1 MSSSVVETAEAADI
15 AAAEVGAESLSEEH
29 EDFPGCDPVP
39 MSWDDVLAAEG
50 GRIWYWDGDTQTAWV
65 VRDGSADHEVQGSRL
80 ASLMTRIAQ
89 ERGMDIH
96 CFGSVYLLMR
106 QPDGTIRRMMAPDQ
120 AVFLHPREPGRGDG
134 IALGRDRL
142 PDVLLE
148 TDHTTD
154 VRRRKLSMYE
164 EWGFPEVW
172 VDVPDA
178 GTRSRPGGLGAGLTI
193 HVLEDGEYRR
203 VEQSR
208 ALLGWSAEAIH
219 VALNEQSL
227 SRETMAELARV
238 GRALG
243 AREGTTPEDDLQ
255 IRGHRR
261 DAHRVGLRQGR
272 TMGLREGQLM
282 AMRRIASRKF
292 AAEFVSHLFRGL
304 EQVEDVEVLA
314 EVGLLIV
321 DCNDA
326 DELERQLARVLR

>member
-1 MSSSVVETAEAADI
+1 MSDNVAEAA
-15 AAAEVGAESLSEEH
+15 EVMAVRTSRSEER

-39 MSWDDVLAAEG
+39 MSWDDVLANEG

-80 ASLMTRIAQ
+80 AALMTRIAQ
-89 ERGMDIH
+89 ERGSDIY
-96 CFGSVYLLMR
+96 CFGAVYLLVR
-106 QPDGTIRRMMAPDQ
+106 QPDGTTRKMMAPDQ

-164 EWGFPEVW
+164 EWGFPELW

-178 GTRSRPGGLGAGLTI
+178 GTRSRPSGLGSGLTI

-203 VEQSR
+203 VEKSR
-208 ALLGWSAEAIH
+208 AMLGWSAEAIH
-219 VALNEQSL
+219 VALNEPSL

-243 AREGTTPEDDLQ
+243 AKEGTTPEDDLQ

-272 TMGLREGQLM
+272 ALGLREGQLE
-282 AMRRIASRKF
+282 ALRHIASRKF
-292 AAEFVSHLFRGL
+292 GAELASHLHRGL
-304 EQVEDVEVLA
+304 DQVEDMDTLA
-314 EVGLLIV
+314 AALALVV
-321 DCNDA
+321 DCEDA
-326 DELERQLARVLR
+326 DELERRLAETLR

>member
-1 MSSSVVETAEAADI
+1 MSSDVEETAPAADI
-15 AAAEVGAESLSEEH
+15 AAAEVVPESPSEEH

-80 ASLMTRIAQ
+80 ASLMTRIAL
-89 ERGMDIH
+89 ERGTDIH
-96 CFGSVYLLMR
+96 CFGSVYLMLR
-106 QPDGTIRRMMAPDQ
+106 QPDGRTRRMMAPDQ
-120 AVFLHPREPGRGDG
+120 AVFLRPREPGRGDG

-142 PDVLLE
+142 PDVVFE

-154 VRRRKLSMYE
+154 VQRRKLGIYE
-164 EWGFPEVW
+164 QWGFPELW

-178 GTRSRPGGLGAGLTI
+178 GTPSRPSGLGAGLTI
-193 HVLEDGEYRR
+193 HILEDGKYRR
-203 VEQSR
+203 APKSR
-208 ALLGWSAEAIH
+208 AMPGWSAEAIH
-219 VALNEQSL
+219 VALNEPSL

-238 GRALG
+238 GRELG
-243 AREGTTPEDDLQ
+243 ASEGTTPEDDLQ

-272 TMGLREGQLM
+272 TMGLREGQLL
-282 AMRRIASRKF
+282 ALRRIASRKF

-304 EQVEDVEVLA
+304 DQVEDVEVLA

-321 DCNDA
+321 DCSDA
-326 DELERQLARVLR
+326 EELERQLAKVLR

>member
-1 MSSSVVETAEAADI
+1 MSGNVAETTEARAVPESVSDEN
-15 AAAEVGAESLSEEH
+15 

-80 ASLMTRIAQ
+80 ASLMTRIAL
-89 ERGMDIH
+89 ERGKDIH
-96 CFGSVYLLMR
+96 CFGSVYLMMR
-106 QPDGTIRRMMAPDQ
+106 QPDGTTRRMMAPDQ

-142 PDVLLE
+142 PDVVFE

-154 VRRRKLSMYE
+154 VQRRKLGMYE
-164 EWGFPEVW
+164 QWGFPELW

-178 GTRSRPGGLGAGLTI
+178 ETRSRPSGLGAGLTI
-193 HVLEDGEYRR
+193 HLLEDGEYRP
-203 VEQSR
+203 VPKSR
-208 ALLGWSAEAIH
+208 ALPGWSAEAIH
-219 VALNEQSL
+219 VALNEPSL

-238 GRALG
+238 GRELG
-243 AREGTTPEDDLQ
+243 AKEGTTPEDDLQ

-272 TMGLREGQLM
+272 DLGLREGQLKSL
-282 AMRRIASRKF
+282 RQIASRKF
-292 AAEFVSHLFRGL
+292 DAEFVSRLLRAL
-304 EQVEDVEVLA
+304 DQIEDEETLGTALA
-314 EVGLLIV
+314 LVV
-321 DCNDA
+321 DSTDA
-326 DELERQLARVLR
+326 DELERGLSEAFR